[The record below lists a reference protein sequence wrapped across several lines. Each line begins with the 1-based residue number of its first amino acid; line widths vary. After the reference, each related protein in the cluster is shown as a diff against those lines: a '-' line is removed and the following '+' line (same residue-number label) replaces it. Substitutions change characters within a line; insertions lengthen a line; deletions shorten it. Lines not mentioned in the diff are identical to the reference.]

1 MSDQL
6 ELQRDYWNREA
17 DAFSKIYSQKKSG
30 LSVFLDRLFR
40 QDMFDRFTFT
50 IQNGEPIENRKFLDV
65 GCGTG
70 IYAIELAKKG
80 AGSVVGI
87 DIAENMVERCREFA
101 AAEGVADTCTFE
113 HTDLLDYEPED
124 TFDVTIGIGLFDYI
138 ADPLP
143 VLKKMRQVTTD
154 KVIASFP
161 RFWTWRAP
169 VRKVRLGIRGC
180 PVYFFTKRRLAE
192 LMKQA
197 GFERHTVTKV
207 GKLHCVVAYSGGGK

>member
-101 AAEGVADTCTFE
+101 AAEGVADTCTFD
-113 HTDLLDYEPED
+113 HTDLLDYEPEE

>member
-17 DAFSKIYSQKKSG
+17 DAFGRIYSRKKSG
-30 LSVFLDRLFR
+30 LSVLLDRLFR
-40 QDMFDRFTFT
+40 QDMFERFTFT

-70 IYAIELAKKG
+70 LYAIEFANKG

-87 DIAENMVERCREFA
+87 DIAQNMVERCRELA
-101 AAEGVADTCTFE
+101 AAESVGDRCTFE
-113 HTDLLDYEPED
+113 HTDLLDYEPEE

-192 LMKQA
+192 LMRQA
-197 GFERHTVTKV
+197 GFQRHTIAKV
-207 GKLHCVVAYSGGGK
+207 GKLHCVVAYSG